1 MKRIIIISI
10 IAAIGGLAAMA
21 QNNPVN
27 NQTPT
32 TRDHRNFIV
41 DEHYLNITMT
51 YDDENGE
58 IVVTGLGETE
68 SYQVNVVKAA
78 TPQVIIIMDYVSADD
93 NHIDVSMLDNGIY
106 IAQLKDPVSGRTAVS
121 CRFSVSNG
129 IPQSLIDGVFSG
141 KDLIFN
147 NFEK

>member
-32 TRDHRNFIV
+32 TMDHRNYIV
-41 DEHYLNITMT
+41 DEHYLNITMS

-58 IVVTGLGETE
+58 IVVMGLGETE

-78 TPQVIIIMDYVSADD
+78 TPQVIVIMDYVSADN
-93 NHIDVSMLDNGIY
+93 NHIDVSMLDNGTY

-121 CRFSVSNG
+121 CRFSVANG
-129 IPQSLIDGVFSG
+129 IPQSLVDGGFSG
-141 KDLIFN
+141 KDILF